1 MGYLAII
8 VIIVLCFWIYWMR
21 STEVKMKEHVKRLN
35 EIHTS
40 FSDGVN
46 AYNEAIKNMK
56 YLSDRYAELYDELKK
71 DKT

>member
-1 MGYLAII
+1 
-8 VIIVLCFWIYWMR
+8 MR